1 MNKCLILFSIVLLG
15 GCAAEMQTRSGNQ
28 SAFPQSKITM
38 YENKAE
44 GINTIISNKALESF
58 KTEYAEA
65 PENKAFAQSAS
76 GAWNWK
82 SNRTS
87 VEHAKTSALIGCQRN
102 NKKSE
107 NLYPCKIININGA
120 WVE

>member
-1 MNKCLILFSIVLLG
+1 MKLLAITLG
-15 GCAAEMQTRSGNQ
+15 AIALSGCAMQGPVQ
-28 SAFPQSKITM
+28 SESP
-38 YENKAE
+38 KAE
-44 GINTIISNKALESF
+44 FNIKLYSNNKSGIESIITNQALKSF
-58 KTEYAEA
+58 NTEYAKA
-65 PENKAFAQSAS
+65 TKNKAFAQSAS

-107 NLYPCKIININGA
+107 ALYPCEVIHLNDDWIK
-120 WVE
+120 